1 MIPVIQ
7 MSVIIIFFNQI
18 KLNTLDDIY
27 AENDRLLW
35 LNLTHCCFL
44 RKNHRQAEDPVYASF
59 LERLKYKKCTLDDY
73 KMIKDRVITDETNL
87 ESFSEYTT
95 IVSQNNLKEEL
106 NKLAILE
113 FSSTNKTPY
122 K

>member
-1 MIPVIQ
+1 
-7 MSVIIIFFNQI
+7 
-18 KLNTLDDIY
+18 
-27 AENDRLLW
+27 
-35 LNLTHCCFL
+35 
-44 RKNHRQAEDPVYASF
+44 
-59 LERLKYKKCTLDDY
+59 
-73 KMIKDRVITDETNL
+73 MIKDRVITDETNL

-122 K
+122 